1 MKQPDGFITGGPEQ
15 VCKLMKSLYSLKQA
29 GRMWHQKLDKELT
42 SMGFSLVHS
51 DNSIWVYIKEGIR
64 IIIPVFMDDMT
75 IAAKDKSSINWVKD
89 ELKKRFK
96 LRDLGPTS
104 YLLAVS
110 ITRDRSQKSIS
121 LSQRHYI
128 LDILARYNF
137 ADCSPVQTPMDP
149 GLKLTS
155 DMCPHV
161 RATLH

>member
-1 MKQPDGFITGGPEQ
+1 
-15 VCKLMKSLYSLKQA
+15 
-29 GRMWHQKLDKELT
+29 
-42 SMGFSLVHS
+42 MGFSLVDS
-51 DNSIWVYIKEGIR
+51 DNSIWVYTKEGIR
-64 IIIPVFMDDMT
+64 IIIPIFVDDMT

-137 ADCSPVQTPMDP
+137 ADCLPVQTPMDP

-155 DMCPHV
+155 DMCPPIKEEKDYM
-161 RATLH
+161 ATVPYINAVGAVPYKNQIQQKFIQISLISDI